1 MFQSPRQGPRPTRL
15 EQVLRAGQAHAIA
28 TTGANDQEEMPSWLQ
43 EAEQR
48 LEQDSDGLSTDEL
61 IAKLEYGRHAFVR
74 LLEEKEECERELE
87 SATERLQAYENA
99 PAPSQSAHEWLMER
113 ARAARERGE
122 NARASSSAPSL
133 SVEQQVKA
141 AAERAAE
148 TTERATGAA
157 ARARAAA
164 EAAERARAATEAAA
178 RAYSAFDGGKLQRVV
193 AGAAEAVTPDTYRY
207 EKGSAVWYTNPRT
220 LERKRATI
228 TKVLDASLE
237 DGVWEIRDF
246 EIQFADGTF
255 KHTTYAHLHPR

>member
-1 MFQSPRQGPRPTRL
+1 MSVRRGTSASIVGRPSSRL
-15 EQVLRAGQAHAIA
+15 DEVLRAGQAHAIA
-28 TTGANDQEEMPSWLQ
+28 TVGANDQEEMPSWLQ

-74 LLEEKEECERELE
+74 LLEEKQECERELE

-122 NARASSSAPSL
+122 NARALSSAPSL
-133 SVEQQVKA
+133 YEPSSYEPSSPASSSSASSAPSSPA
-141 AAERAAE
+141 AAGATNSRNIYSPFAE
-148 TTERATGAA
+148 
-157 ARARAAA
+157 
-164 EAAERARAATEAAA
+164 
-178 RAYSAFDGGKLQRVV
+178 
-193 AGAAEAVTPDTYRY
+193 VTPDTYRY

-220 LERKRATI
+220 LERKRAVI

-255 KHTTYAHLHPR
+255 KHTTYAQLRPR